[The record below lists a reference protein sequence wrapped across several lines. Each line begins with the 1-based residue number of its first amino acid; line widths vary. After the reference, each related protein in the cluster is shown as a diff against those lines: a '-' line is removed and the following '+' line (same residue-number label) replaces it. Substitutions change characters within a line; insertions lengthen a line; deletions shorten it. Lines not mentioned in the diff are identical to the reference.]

1 MDFKSFLGKAA
12 KVGMDVVQ
20 TTAEQAQAKMQRVER
35 YKAQFE
41 SLDDRELIRK
51 YKTTSGE
58 QKMACAMLLKERGYG
73 NSSDN

>member
-1 MDFKSFLGKAA
+1 MDMNSFLSKAA

-20 TTAEQAQAKMQRVER
+20 TTAENARAKMERIER
-35 YKAQFE
+35 YKARFE

-51 YKTTSGE
+51 YKSTSGE